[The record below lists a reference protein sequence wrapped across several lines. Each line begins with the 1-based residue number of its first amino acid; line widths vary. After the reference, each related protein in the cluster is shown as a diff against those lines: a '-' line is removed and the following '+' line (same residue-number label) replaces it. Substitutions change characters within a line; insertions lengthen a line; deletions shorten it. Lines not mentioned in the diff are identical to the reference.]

1 MTMEEKEIQEGK
13 IFAVIGYLGILCIV
27 PLLLKKEN
35 KFAFYHGK
43 QGLVLFIVEVA
54 AFILSVIPFLGPL
67 VLRLAFFVCGLFSLW
82 GIIQSL
88 LGNYSRLFL
97 VSDIANKITI

>member
-1 MTMEEKEIQEGK
+1 MTTPDKDIQEGK
-13 IFAVIGYLGILCIV
+13 IFAVIGYIGILCIV

-43 QGLVLFIVEVA
+43 QGLVLFIIEVA
-54 AFILSVIPFLGPL
+54 AFIFSVIPFLGPL
-67 VLRLAFFVCGLFSLW
+67 ILRLAIFVCGLFSLW

-88 LGNYSRLFL
+88 LGKYARLIL
-97 VSDIANKITI
+97 ISDIADKITL

>member
-13 IFAVIGYLGILCIV
+13 ILAVIGYLGILCIV

-43 QGLVLFIVEVA
+43 QGLILFIVEVA

-97 VSDIANKITI
+97 VSDIADKITI

>member
-1 MTMEEKEIQEGK
+1 MSVEDKDIQEGK
-13 IFAVIGYLGILCIV
+13 LFAVIGYIGILCIV

-43 QGLVLFIVEVA
+43 HALVLFVVEVA
-54 AFILSVIPFLGPL
+54 AFVLSVIPFLGPL
-67 VLRLAFFVCGLFSLW
+67 LLRLAFFACGLFSLW

-97 VSDIANKITI
+97 VSDIAEKITL

>member
-1 MTMEEKEIQEGK
+1 MTMEGKEIQEGK

-43 QGLVLFIVEVA
+43 QGLVLFIMEVA
-54 AFILSVIPFLGPL
+54 AFILSVVPFLGPL
-67 VLRLAFFVCGLFSLW
+67 VLRIAFFTCGLFSLW

-88 LGNYSRLFL
+88 LGNCSRMFL
-97 VSDIANKITI
+97 VSDIADKITL

>member
-13 IFAVIGYLGILCIV
+13 ILAVIGYLGILCIV

-97 VSDIANKITI
+97 VSDIADKITI

>member
-1 MTMEEKEIQEGK
+1 MTLEEKEIQEGK
-13 IFAVIGYLGILCIV
+13 ILAVIGYLGILCIV

-97 VSDIANKITI
+97 VSDIADKITI

>member
-1 MTMEEKEIQEGK
+1 MTTEDKTIQEGK
-13 IFAVIGYLGILCIV
+13 IFAMIGYVGILCIV

-43 QGLVLFIVEVA
+43 QGLVLFIIEVA
-54 AFILSVIPFLGPL
+54 AFIFSVIPFLGPL
-67 VLRLAFFVCGLFSLW
+67 LLRLTFFICGLFSLW

-88 LGNYSRLFL
+88 LGNYNRIFL
-97 VSDIANKITI
+97 VSDIADKITL

>member
-1 MTMEEKEIQEGK
+1 MTQDKEDIREGK
-13 IFAVIGYLGILCIV
+13 IFAVIGYIMILCIV

-43 QGLVLFIVEVA
+43 HGLVLFIIEVA
-54 AFILSVIPFLGPL
+54 AFVLSVIPFLGPL
-67 VLRLAFFVCGLFSLW
+67 LLRLAFFTCGLFSLW

-88 LGNYSRLFL
+88 LGNYSRMFL
-97 VSDIANKITI
+97 ISDIAEKITL